1 MSWKFILRKGKK
13 EEYVESDLFDKDGNL
28 KNLGVPRK
36 PKRKTRSRK
45 GGIPKLPTKEFKHNL
60 VHEKRMKDFHGHSK
74 TKVLDTDEPDPD
86 SLEAEEEAGDYGFE
100 EEED

>member
-36 PKRKTRSRK
+36 PKRKTRPRK
-45 GGIPKLPTKEFKHNL
+45 GGTLPTKEFKHHNL
-60 VHEKRMKDFHGHSK
+60 VHPQRMKDFHGHSK